1 LGIDMFKGY
10 YMQFYNIGNFGKITA
25 DNCQIDTRIKIENSS
40 GSCPVFIFGIY
51 GEEATGGSVKI
62 TTKGCISNAYVC
74 FNDTYLDGR
83 RNDLS
88 NLGCD
93 DIMQWQLL
101 SITIKEQ
108 HAEIRLNGKIILKTS
123 YLKPIGRITGFSYTF
138 DGTGS
143 VDFIRVKSLDGNILY
158 QDEFN
163 DN

>member
-1 LGIDMFKGY
+1 
-10 YMQFYNIGNFGKITA
+10 
-25 DNCQIDTRIKIENSS
+25 
-40 GSCPVFIFGIY
+40 
-51 GEEATGGSVKI
+51 
-62 TTKGCISNAYVC
+62 
-74 FNDTYLDGR
+74 
-83 RNDLS
+83 
-88 NLGCD
+88 
-93 DIMQWQLL
+93 MQWQLL

-163 DN
+163 GN